1 MDNVNS
7 MKEYKTEINIA
18 SLIETARNCIEKDL
32 QRAFY
37 LINIVLAYKELD
49 SNFKLQSLGIKSYFA
64 FKSKNDQSLIRIYNK
79 FIKKK
84 KDISSELSLSYI
96 RVLYRTG
103 SIFLENKKL
112 LLSALTLYT
121 AQKYLEN
128 SRYLEIKDSEDTI
141 NSKMSETI
149 KEISNQ
155 VKFI

>member
-1 MDNVNS
+1 MDNIKSATTS

-84 KDISSELSLSYI
+84 KDI
-96 RVLYRTG
+96 
-103 SIFLENKKL
+103 
-112 LLSALTLYT
+112 
-121 AQKYLEN
+121 
-128 SRYLEIKDSEDTI
+128 
-141 NSKMSETI
+141 
-149 KEISNQ
+149 
-155 VKFI
+155 